1 MICIEGKTAFSGI
14 AIGPIREFAKKSSAV
29 RRSHV
34 DDTAAE
40 CTRFEEAKKVA
51 MEELG
56 ALYDKAVKEVGE
68 DNAAIFEVHQMMLDD
83 EDYCDSIRNIITT
96 QEVNAEF
103 AVATTGDNFAAMFAG
118 MDDEYMKARSA
129 DVKDISERLIAV
141 LHHGSGAQSMEMEQA
156 IILADDLA
164 PSETIQL
171 DRSKV
176 LAFVTREGSTNSH
189 TAILARTMNIPA
201 LVCTPAP
208 DGMDGKMAIV
218 DGMAGKIIIEP
229 EESVLAEYQKKKEDG
244 ELVFSR
250 NGHIF
255 RVKAVDLDKIY

>member
-103 AVATTGDNFAAMFAG
+103 ASICAG
-118 MDDEYMKARSA
+118 ARSS
-129 DVKDISERLIAV
+129 IRLA
-141 LHHGSGAQSMEMEQA
+141 
-156 IILADDLA
+156 
-164 PSETIQL
+164 
-171 DRSKV
+171 
-176 LAFVTREGSTNSH
+176 N
-189 TAILARTMNIPA
+189 
-201 LVCTPAP
+201 
-208 DGMDGKMAIV
+208 
-218 DGMAGKIIIEP
+218 
-229 EESVLAEYQKKKEDG
+229 
-244 ELVFSR
+244 
-250 NGHIF
+250 
-255 RVKAVDLDKIY
+255 KAA

>member
-14 AIGPIREFAKKSSAV
+14 AIGPIREFTKKSSAV

-141 LHHGSGAQSMEMEQA
+141 LHHA
-156 IILADDLA
+156 
-164 PSETIQL
+164 
-171 DRSKV
+171 
-176 LAFVTREGSTNSH
+176 
-189 TAILARTMNIPA
+189 LARSPWRW
-201 LVCTPAP
+201 
-208 DGMDGKMAIV
+208 
-218 DGMAGKIIIEP
+218 
-229 EESVLAEYQKKKEDG
+229 
-244 ELVFSR
+244 SR
-250 NGHIF
+250 RSFWRMIWH
-255 RVKAVDLDKIY
+255 RARRSSLTVPRCWHL

>member
-201 LVCTPAP
+201 LVCTPVA
-208 DGMDGKMAIV
+208 DGHGWAKWQIV
-218 DGMAGKIIIEP
+218 TAWRAK
-229 EESVLAEYQKKKEDG
+229 
-244 ELVFSR
+244 
-250 NGHIF
+250 HH
-255 RVKAVDLDKIY
+255 

>member
-96 QEVNAEF
+96 P
-103 AVATTGDNFAAMFAG
+103 
-118 MDDEYMKARSA
+118 ARSPWRW
-129 DVKDISERLIAV
+129 SR
-141 LHHGSGAQSMEMEQA
+141 
-156 IILADDLA
+156 
-164 PSETIQL
+164 
-171 DRSKV
+171 RS
-176 LAFVTREGSTNSH
+176 FWRMIWH
-189 TAILARTMNIPA
+189 RARRSSLTVPRCWH
-201 LVCTPAP
+201 L
-208 DGMDGKMAIV
+208 
-218 DGMAGKIIIEP
+218 
-229 EESVLAEYQKKKEDG
+229 
-244 ELVFSR
+244 
-250 NGHIF
+250 
-255 RVKAVDLDKIY
+255 

>member
-129 DVKDISERLIAV
+129 GIVN
-141 LHHGSGAQSMEMEQA
+141 
-156 IILADDLA
+156 
-164 PSETIQL
+164 TI
-171 DRSKV
+171 
-176 LAFVTREGSTNSH
+176 
-189 TAILARTMNIPA
+189 
-201 LVCTPAP
+201 
-208 DGMDGKMAIV
+208 
-218 DGMAGKIIIEP
+218 
-229 EESVLAEYQKKKEDG
+229 
-244 ELVFSR
+244 
-250 NGHIF
+250 NGF
-255 RVKAVDLDKIY
+255 LLPLG

>member
-14 AIGPIREFAKKSSAV
+14 AIGPIRQFAKKSSAV

-103 AVATTGDNFAAMFAG
+103 AVATTGDNFSEMFAS
-118 MDDEYMKARSA
+118 MDDDYMRARSA
-129 DVKDISERLIAV
+129 DVKDISNRVVAV
-141 LHHGSGAQSMEMEQA
+141 LQGRTEGGLDADEPV
-156 IILADDLA
+156 ILLANDLA
-164 PSETIQL
+164 RVRRYSLISPRCYPLSQDSDLQTHILQFL
-171 DRSKV
+171 
-176 LAFVTREGSTNSH
+176 RE
-189 TAILARTMNIPA
+189 R
-201 LVCTPAP
+201 
-208 DGMDGKMAIV
+208 
-218 DGMAGKIIIEP
+218 
-229 EESVLAEYQKKKEDG
+229 
-244 ELVFSR
+244 
-250 NGHIF
+250 
-255 RVKAVDLDKIY
+255 

>member
-156 IILADDLA
+156 IILADEPTGALDSTTGRMVMDLFHKLH
-164 PSETIQL
+164 EEEGKTI
-171 DRSKV
+171 V
-176 LAFVTREGSTNSH
+176 LITHSPELAGECQRIVT
-189 TAILARTMNIPA
+189 IK
-201 LVCTPAP
+201 
-208 DGMDGKMAIV
+208 DG
-218 DGMAGKIIIEP
+218 
-229 EESVLAEYQKKKEDG
+229 
-244 ELVFSR
+244 
-250 NGHIF
+250 
-255 RVKAVDLDKIY
+255 RVTGVRRGGGAADAAV

>member
-118 MDDEYMKARSA
+118 RQGYFRASDRRFTS
-129 DVKDISERLIAV
+129 RQRRAV
-141 LHHGSGAQSMEMEQA
+141 HGDGAGDHSG
-156 IILADDLA
+156 
-164 PSETIQL
+164 
-171 DRSKV
+171 
-176 LAFVTREGSTNSH
+176 G
-189 TAILARTMNIPA
+189 
-201 LVCTPAP
+201 
-208 DGMDGKMAIV
+208 
-218 DGMAGKIIIEP
+218 
-229 EESVLAEYQKKKEDG
+229 
-244 ELVFSR
+244 
-250 NGHIF
+250 
-255 RVKAVDLDKIY
+255 